1 MFSSKKKGIPTSILG
16 SFSLATRD
24 TNEGEP
30 GIEAWSL
37 VVDARVLLFRDVS
50 STLFVMSRS
59 KNCLISISYLAE
71 LFQVIISRSPKNIFQ
86 RILYALMNIY

>member
-24 TNEGEP
+24 ANEGS

-71 LFQVIISRSPKNIFQ
+71 LFQIIISRSPKNIFQ